1 MSTLSREDLKR
12 ALKQNRLEPLY
23 LLFGAEDYLRDRAA
37 RAISEAV
44 LKDAPLREF
53 NESSYSL
60 LSTDV
65 QQAIAAAEQLPM
77 MAPRRVVRMT
87 DFGKLREADEEALM
101 RYVTRPAESSVVI
114 FIADDLD
121 KRRKL
126 SKTLL
131 DVCTGVEFAPLA
143 EGELAAWAKGRL
155 KELKVET
162 DERTLH
168 QLIALVGSNVR
179 TLSNEL
185 EKLATASLG
194 HGRITMEMVDGLVG
208 RSRELSNFELTDHL
222 ITRNRQRA
230 LQTLRRLLDDG
241 VEPLMLIGLLASN
254 YHRLCPVIQQPL
266 QSLQSPLA
274 IARNQVIR
282 QLEIREFARAPDERV
297 NHLHRD
303 EPVAERSGS
312 QLFKLVRERAHV
324 RADERHNLMQ
334 SPLVRLHLQIS
345 QPLLSPLR
353 KLRIRERR
361 ELDRHANFEQGLAEL
376 TPFIKV
382 VGDEN
387 HD

>member
-222 ITRNRQRA
+222 IARNRQRA
-230 LQTLRRLLDDG
+230 LQILHRLLDDG
-241 VEPLMLIGLLASN
+241 AEPVMLIGLIASN
-254 YHRLCPVIQQPL
+254 YHRLA
-266 QSLQSPLA
+266 LA
-274 IARNQVIR
+274 KELMSQGASEQEVFRLVGMLYGKKRADFLAAARRTESGALARSIKRIAAADLSIKTSQATPRL
-282 QLEIREFARAPDERV
+282 QLEMLIC
-297 NHLHRD
+297 
-303 EPVAERSGS
+303 
-312 QLFKLVRERAHV
+312 
-324 RADERHNLMQ
+324 
-334 SPLVRLHLQIS
+334 
-345 QPLLSPLR
+345 
-353 KLRIRERR
+353 
-361 ELDRHANFEQGLAEL
+361 ELAG
-376 TPFIKV
+376 
-382 VGDEN
+382 
-387 HD
+387 